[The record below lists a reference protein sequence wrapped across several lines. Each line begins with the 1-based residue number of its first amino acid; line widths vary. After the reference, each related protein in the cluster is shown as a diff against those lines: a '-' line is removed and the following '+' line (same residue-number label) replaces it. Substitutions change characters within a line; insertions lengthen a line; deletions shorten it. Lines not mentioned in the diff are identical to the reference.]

1 MAVLLKTEL
10 SRLHYS
16 DGEKEELRLFDVL
29 FLQWF
34 GVVFICGLFEHAVS
48 IVGVEDPVEVQGV
61 GVGVGAGDV
70 VATRVLREL
79 K

>member
-1 MAVLLKTEL
+1 MLKTEL
-10 SRLHYS
+10 SRLH
-16 DGEKEELRLFDVL
+16 DPHREIEELGFFDVL